1 MTDNLRIWNQC
12 KEVPIQYLKQIQAGR
27 LKGKSDISP
36 QWRMRIMT
44 EMYGPCGVGWKY
56 TIDRLWTEKGHGEE
70 VFAFAQISLY
80 IKDGDTWSEPI
91 PGIGGHFLIEQE
103 SRGPHNND
111 EAYKMATTDALGVA
125 MKALGVAADIYLGLF
140 DGSKYMKEANKEG
153 HVPRQAAGSPKPS
166 EAGSTP
172 APSANPSPAGDIV
185 ILYIEEIEKKEGIN
199 AKTKKPWTSWSLKVG
214 NTKWGTFRGSIA
226 ALAEEAKAAGK
237 PVEVT
242 YIVKEFAPGKSN
254 NEIVTLKILDDTQ
267 ETKEKADDTFLEWKS

>member
-12 KEVPIQYLKQIQAGR
+12 KQVPTQHLKPIQAGR

-36 QWRMRIMT
+36 QWRMQIMT

-80 IKDGDTWSEPI
+80 TKEDTIYWSEPI

-140 DGSKYMKEANKEG
+140 DGSKYMKEA
-153 HVPRQAAGSPKPS
+153 PKPVTGDS
-166 EAGSTP
+166 SKGKTP
-172 APSANPSPAGDIV
+172 AAVKEAPAGFSPHSDERNEWGDAPKKDEIPEFSTLLSFDELREK
-185 ILYIEEIEKKEGIN
+185 ILATTALPHLKNVWVKYKADVAMLSVEETERLTAVKDAKKKELSG
-199 AKTKKPWTSWSLKVG
+199 
-214 NTKWGTFRGSIA
+214 GS
-226 ALAEEAKAAGK
+226 
-237 PVEVT
+237 
-242 YIVKEFAPGKSN
+242 
-254 NEIVTLKILDDTQ
+254 NE
-267 ETKEKADDTFLEWKS
+267 